1 MKVYRAV
8 ARPRAIEP
16 GHVCE
21 TYWANQPASI
31 TVIEDDN
38 RRDTGLLDERGNP
51 IVSCE
56 VIGPIGFGK
65 R

>member
-1 MKVYRAV
+1 MKIYKSV
-8 ARPRAIEP
+8 ARVRAIEP

-21 TYWANQPASI
+21 TYWANQPTSI

-38 RRDTGLLDERGNP
+38 QHDTGLLDERGNP

-56 VIGPIGFGK
+56 VIGPVGFN